1 MKSAIQKQ
9 ILKDNQIKKFKLYG
23 FFKNLKFFEPFLLL
37 FLLSNNLTLLQ
48 IGLLISIREI
58 IINIFEIPSGII
70 ADYFGKKKELYIC
83 FLFYILSFILF
94 YNSKDFYSSSL
105 AMVFYGLGEAFRT
118 GSHKAMIYNYLDI
131 KNWNKYKTFV
141 YGETRG
147 ASLVGSALSSIF
159 SIVLI
164 LNIPSMNYIFL
175 ISIIPYIFDLLLII
189 SYPNSIDSKIHS
201 SSISSISNELIKM
214 LKNIFKRKNLRKL
227 VIANSIFEA
236 SIVSVKDYIQPILQS
251 IIITSSLISVVNYS
265 SDESVKIIL
274 AITYSLIYII
284 SSFGSKS
291 AYKAQKYFSRQSS
304 LNILFLLVPILLILL
319 SITITKAYF
328 IIIIFT
334 LLYFVRDTRKPIFV
348 DLIDDNMEKRER
360 ATVISI
366 ASQIKSGF
374 TVILAPLLGL
384 TADKYGLKYSM
395 IFLSLILFASFFLTL
410 VIKKEE

>member
-175 ISIIPYIFDLLLII
+175 ISIIPYIFDFLLII